1 METKKYPPILHGYKA
16 TYLPATD
23 SRSSRIKIQSIYTN
37 ETVLIPFGYE
47 YDNLNDAAINHL
59 EKKGIE
65 VLSLAN
71 HKDYTILLSNDFRTS
86 IK

>member
-1 METKKYPPILHGYKA
+1 MKTKKYPFILHGYKA
-16 TYLPATD
+16 SYLPATN
-23 SRSSRIKIQSIYTN
+23 SRGSRIKIQSIYTN
-37 ETVLIPFGYE
+37 ETVIIPYDCE
-47 YDNLNDAAINHL
+47 YDSLNDNAINYL

-71 HKDYTILLSNDFRTS
+71 HKDYTILLSNDFETS

>member
-1 METKKYPPILHGYKA
+1 MKTKKYPSILHGYKV
-16 TYLPATD
+16 TSLPATN
-23 SRSSRIKIQSIYTN
+23 SRGSRIKIQSIYTN
-37 ETVLIPFGYE
+37 ETVVIPFEYE
-47 YDNLNDAAINHL
+47 YNSLNDAAINYL

-71 HKDYTILLSNDFRTS
+71 HKKYTILLSNDFRTS